1 MAYEGMTLRFEPSS
15 PEGVDLA
22 KHEEQLGGQLKVRI
36 SSPAE
41 CISELMTL

>member
-36 SSPAE
+36 HLQRSASQN
-41 CISELMTL
+41 